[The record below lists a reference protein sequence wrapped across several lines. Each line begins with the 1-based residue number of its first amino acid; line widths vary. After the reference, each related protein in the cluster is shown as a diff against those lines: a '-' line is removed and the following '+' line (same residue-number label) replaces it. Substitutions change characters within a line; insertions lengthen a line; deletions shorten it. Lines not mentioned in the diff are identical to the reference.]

1 MPVDFGQSWPQR
13 LQIISGLI
21 LFTFVLFHFLNHA
34 LGLISLD
41 VMLSFQEFRQFFTRS
56 IPGSVILGAA
66 LLTHMG
72 LVLYRLAMRSTLKLP
87 LWDWSRILLGLSIP
101 VLLIPHIANTRGAN
115 LLKGTDDDYLYVL
128 PNIWPDLSWDQS
140 ILLLMVWVHASIGLH
155 YWLRVN
161 NWYRRAFM
169 PLFALAIAI
178 PILAIAGFSVAGP
191 AAKERVIANFVA
203 ELQAQAEAK
212 AKAQAEAPEKAP
224 APDAYGADAAR
235 TTGEAA
241 VTEKSWIDTLT
252 TQMLVDHSQMI
263 FYIIL
268 FSTLSV
274 FGMRYLIRKFGEHVE
289 IEYKSVRKLRVPK
302 GPTLLEMSR
311 SNNIP
316 HASQCGGRARC
327 STCRVRILSGA
338 ESLAEPGKDEA
349 ATLARIKAA
358 PDVRLACQIR
368 PEKNLDL
375 VQLVWP
381 KTEMQAAD
389 ANSEEDEGVERNVAV
404 MFIDVRGFTSMS
416 AEKLPYDVVFILNA
430 LFEAFGEVIKQEDG
444 WIDKYLGDG
453 LMVIFGRNEG
463 PTPGMRHALA
473 AAAKIDL
480 VLEEVNKALASE
492 LEAPLKIGIGLHA
505 GPLVMGRIGHR
516 DSASLTVIGTT
527 VNTAARL
534 EALTKEKGVQM
545 ILSQEAAQYAGLEID
560 EFEAEEVEVR
570 GIPEPVAILCVKR
583 ARDAARAHEPA

>member
-1 MPVDFGQSWPQR
+1 MSVDFGQSWPQR

-41 VMLSFQEFRQFFTRS
+41 LMLSFQEFRQFFTRS
-56 IPGSVILGAA
+56 ILGSIILGAA

-87 LWDWSRILLGLSIP
+87 LWDWTRILLGLSIP

-115 LLKGTDDDYLYVL
+115 LLKGINDDYLYVL

-140 ILLLMVWVHASIGLH
+140 ILLLIVWIHATIGLH

-169 PLFALAIAI
+169 PLFALAVTI

-203 ELQAQAEAK
+203 ELQAQAK
-212 AKAQAEAPEKAP
+212 AKTEAETATKAP
-224 APDAYGADAAR
+224 TPKPYGAVEVNATDA
-235 TTGEAA
+235 GSVPEQ
-241 VTEKSWIDTLT
+241 SWFETLT
-252 TQMLVDHSQMI
+252 TEMLVDHGKLI
-263 FYIIL
+263 FYIFL

-274 FGMRYLIRKFGEHVE
+274 FGVRFLIRKIGEHIE
-289 IEYKSVRKLRVPK
+289 IDYKSVRKLRIPK
-302 GPTLLEMSR
+302 GPTLLEISR

-338 ESLAEPGKDEA
+338 EGLAQPGKDEA

-381 KTEMQAAD
+381 KTDMQTAD

-404 MFIDVRGFTSMS
+404 MFVDVRGFTKMS

-430 LFEAFGEVIKQEDG
+430 LFEAFGEAIKQEDG

-453 LMVIFGRNEG
+453 LMIIFGRNEG
-463 PTPGMRHALA
+463 PAAGMRHALV

-480 VLEEVNKALASE
+480 VLEQVNKTIASE
-492 LEAPLKIGIGLHA
+492 LDAPLKIGIGLHA

-534 EALTKEKGVQM
+534 EAMTKEKGVQM
-545 ILSQEAAQYAGLEID
+545 ILTQEAAQIAGLKSD
-560 EFEAEEVEVR
+560 EFEAEEVDVR
-570 GIPEPVAILCVKR
+570 GIPEPVAILSVRR
-583 ARDAARAHEPA
+583 ARDAAHVQEPA

>member
-1 MPVDFGQSWPQR
+1 MSVDYGQSWPQR

-41 VMLSFQEFRQFFTRS
+41 LMLSFQEFRQFFSRS
-56 IPGSVILGAA
+56 ILGSIILGAA

-87 LWDWSRILLGLSIP
+87 LWDWVRILLGLSIP

-115 LLKGTDDDYLYVL
+115 LLNGVNDDYLYVL

-140 ILLLMVWVHASIGLH
+140 ILLLIVWVHATIGLH

-169 PLFALAIAI
+169 PLFALAVAI

-203 ELQAQAEAK
+203 ELQAQAK
-212 AKAQAEAPEKAP
+212 AKAQSETAEKTP
-224 APDAYGADAAR
+224 APNAYSGDIAK
-235 TTGEAA
+235 TTGEGAA
-241 VTEKSWIDTLT
+241 PDKSWFEMLT
-252 TQMLVDHSQMI
+252 TEMLADNSKLI
-263 FYIIL
+263 FYIFL

-274 FGMRYLIRKFGEHVE
+274 FVVRFLIRKFGEHIE
-289 IEYKSVRKLRVPK
+289 IDYKSVRKLRIPK
-302 GPTLLEMSR
+302 GPTLLEISR

-338 ESLAEPGKDEA
+338 EGLAEPGKDEA

-381 KTEMQAAD
+381 KTKLQTSD

-404 MFIDVRGFTSMS
+404 MFIDVRGFTKMS

-430 LFEAFGEVIKQEDG
+430 LFEAFGEAIKQEDG

-463 PTPGMRHALA
+463 PAAGMRHALA

-480 VLEEVNKALASE
+480 MLEQVNKTIASE
-492 LEAPLKIGIGLHA
+492 LEAPLRIGIGLHA

-534 EALTKEKGVQM
+534 EAMTKEKSVQM
-545 ILSQEAAQYAGLEID
+545 ILTQEAAQMAGLKSD
-560 EFEAEEVEVR
+560 GFEAEEVDVR
-570 GIPEPVAILCVKR
+570 GIPEPVAILSVRR
-583 ARDAARAHEPA
+583 ARDAAHVHEPA

>member
-34 LGLISLD
+34 LGLVSLD
-41 VMLSFQEFRQFFTRS
+41 LMLSFQEFRQFFTRS
-56 IPGSVILGAA
+56 ILGSIVLGAA

-87 LWDWSRILLGLSIP
+87 LWDWLRILLGVSIP
-101 VLLIPHIANTRGAN
+101 ILLIPHIANTRGAN
-115 LLKGTDDDYLYVL
+115 LLKGTNDDYLYVL
-128 PNIWPDLSWDQS
+128 ANIWPDLSWDQS
-140 ILLLMVWVHASIGLH
+140 ILLLVVWVHSTIGLH

-161 NWYRRAFM
+161 QWYRRAFM
-169 PLFALAIAI
+169 PLFAVAIAI

-191 AAKERVIANFVA
+191 AAKEKVIANFVA
-203 ELQAQAEAK
+203 ELQAQAEA
-212 AKAQAEAPEKAP
+212 QAETAKKAP
-224 APDAYGADAAR
+224 APPAPNAYGGDIAKTATA
-235 TTGEAA
+235 GEGAEA
-241 VTEKSWIDTLT
+241 EKSWIDTLT
-252 TQMLVDHSQMI
+252 TEMLVDHSQLV
-263 FYIIL
+263 FYIFL

-274 FGMRYLIRKFGEHVE
+274 FGMRVLIRKFGEHVE
-289 IEYKSVRKLRVPK
+289 INYKSVKKLRVPK
-302 GPTLLEMSR
+302 GPTLLEISR
-311 SNNIP
+311 ANNIP

-327 STCRVRILSGA
+327 STCRVRILTGA
-338 ESLAEPGKDEA
+338 EGLAQPGKDEA
-349 ATLARIKAA
+349 ATLVRIKAA

-381 KTEMQAAD
+381 KTKMQTAD

-430 LFEAFGEVIKQEDG
+430 LFEAFGEAIKQEDG

-463 PTPGMRHALA
+463 PVPGMRHALA
-473 AAAKIDL
+473 AAAKIDR
-480 VLEEVNKALASE
+480 VLEHVNKTLASE

-516 DSASLTVIGTT
+516 ESASLTVIGTT

-560 EFEAEEVEVR
+560 EFEAEEVDVR
-570 GIPEPVAILCVKR
+570 GIPEPVAILCVMH
-583 ARDAARAHEPA
+583 ARELT

>member
-1 MPVDFGQSWPQR
+1 MSVDFGQSWPQR

-34 LGLISLD
+34 MGLISLD
-41 VMLSFQEFRQFFTRS
+41 LMLSFQEFRQFFTRS
-56 IPGSVILGAA
+56 ILGSIILGAA

-87 LWDWSRILLGLSIP
+87 IWDWSRILLGLSIP
-101 VLLIPHIANTRGAN
+101 ILLIPHIANTRGVN
-115 LLKGTDDDYLYVL
+115 LLKGVNDDYLYVL
-128 PNIWPDLSWDQS
+128 PNIWPDLSWEQS
-140 ILLLMVWVHASIGLH
+140 VLLLIVWIHSSIGLH
-155 YWLRVN
+155 YWLRIN
-161 NWYRRAFM
+161 DWYRRAFM

-203 ELQAQAEAK
+203 ELQAQTE
-212 AKAQAEAPEKAP
+212 AKAQAETAEKAP
-224 APDAYGADAAR
+224 TPKANGVDTTQTIGEGASP
-235 TTGEAA
+235 
-241 VTEKSWIDTLT
+241 EKGWIDTLT
-252 TQMLVDHSQMI
+252 TEMLVDHSQLV

-268 FSTLSV
+268 FSTLSI
-274 FGMRYLIRKFGEHVE
+274 FGMRFLIRKFGEHIE

-302 GPTLLEMSR
+302 GPTLLEISR

-338 ESLAEPGKDEA
+338 EGLAEPGKDEV

-381 KTEMQAAD
+381 KTEMQTSE
-389 ANSEEDEGVERNVAV
+389 ANFEENEGVERNVAV
-404 MFIDVRGFTSMS
+404 MFIDVRGFTRMS

-430 LFEAFGEVIKQEDG
+430 LFEAFGEAIKQEDG

-463 PTPGMRHALA
+463 PALGMRHALA

-480 VLEEVNKALASE
+480 VLEHVNKTLASE

-534 EALTKEKGVQM
+534 EAMTKEKGVQM
-545 ILSQEAAQYAGLEID
+545 ILTQEAAQIVGLESD
-560 EFEAEEVEVR
+560 GFEAEKVDVR
-570 GIPEPVAILCVKR
+570 GIPEPVEILCITR
-583 ARDAARAHEPA
+583 ARDAARVQEPA

>member
-1 MPVDFGQSWPQR
+1 MPVDFGRSWPQR

-21 LFTFVLFHFLNHA
+21 LFTFVLFHFTNHA
-34 LGLISLD
+34 LGLVSLD
-41 VMLSFQEFRQFFTRS
+41 LMLSFQKFRQFFSRS
-56 IPGSVILGAA
+56 LIGSVILGAA

-72 LVLYRLAMRSTLKLP
+72 LVLYRLAMRSSLKLP
-87 LWDWSRILLGLSIP
+87 LWDWTRILLGLSIP
-101 VLLIPHIANTRGAN
+101 ILLIPHIVNTRGVN
-115 LLKGTDDDYLYVL
+115 LLKGVNDDYLYVL

-140 ILLLMVWVHASIGLH
+140 ILLLIVWIHASIGLH
-155 YWLRVN
+155 YWLRAN
-161 NWYRRAFM
+161 DWYRRAFM

-178 PILAIAGFSVAGP
+178 PILALAGFSVAGP
-191 AAKERVIANFVA
+191 EAKERAIAKFVA
-203 ELQAQAEAK
+203 ELQAQAKADSEAK
-212 AKAQAEAPEKAP
+212 AQPP
-224 APDAYGADAAR
+224 NPYGADAAEK
-235 TTGEAA
+235 TSEAA
-241 VTEKSWIDTLT
+241 AVEKSWIGTLT
-252 TQMLVDHSQMI
+252 PARLEDHSRLI
-263 FYIIL
+263 FYIFL

-274 FGMRYLIRKFGEHVE
+274 FSIRYLIRKFGEHIE
-289 IEYKSVRKLRVPK
+289 IDYKSVRKLRIPK
-302 GPTLLEMSR
+302 GATLLEISR
-311 SNNIP
+311 TNNIP

-338 ESLAEPGKDEA
+338 DGLSSPGKDEA

-389 ANSEEDEGVERNVAV
+389 TNSEEEEGVERTVAV
-404 MFIDVRGFTSMS
+404 MFIDVRGFTQMS

-430 LFEAFGEVIKQEDG
+430 LFEAFGEAIKQEDG

-453 LMVIFGRNEG
+453 LMAIFGRNEG
-463 PTPGMRHALA
+463 AVAGMRHALR

-480 VLEEVNKALASE
+480 VLEQVNKTLASE

-505 GPLVMGRIGHR
+505 GPLVLGRIGHH

-534 EALTKEKGVQM
+534 EALTKEKGVQL
-545 ILSQEAAQYAGLEID
+545 ILSREAADYVGLD
-560 EFEAEEVEVR
+560 ADGFEVEDVNVR
-570 GIPEPVAILCVKR
+570 GIPEPVGVLSIKR
-583 ARDAARAHEPA
+583 ARDAVPSDILVH